1 MKPTTW
7 TLPPGRT
14 WLLRGWNFHGTHA
27 GWWFGTFV
35 IFPYIGNKHPNR
47 LLFFRGVENTNQHG
61 FYANHNGDFRETTW
75 FKEQTRGFSHDSAI
89 SIECTAKN
97 NDWVPYWDD
106 TEIPKCDQCWL
117 MVWNIKITIKSIW
130 IPIKSPLTIVNYSW
144 LVVWNINF
152 IFHTIW
158 DVILLIDE
166 LHHFSRWER
175 NHQPEYMVS
184 QLVYRDPILE
194 RIWYDLSMVWL
205 ENQKRTEY
213 FFLQCG
219 IETLG
224 TVQLKANRGKM
235 MMKHGMS
242 AGVPECPSE
251 NRQTHM
257 EISLGCEDECYFS
270 WTGLMCLWPMATLPS
285 LPPCVPELVGAA
297 MYARPLPRPLYW
309 WWKPGFLYMYICI
322 YIIIYIYMYIY
333 IYILSLTLSK
343 FLPLIAKFSWFA
355 P

>member
-117 MVWNIKITIKSIW
+117 VVWNIKITIKSIW

-224 TVQLKANRGKM
+224 TVQLKANRGKNDDEAWNECR
-235 MMKHGMS
+235 S
-242 AGVPECPSE
+242 ARVPEWKQANPYGDIFGMWGWMLFLLNRFDVFVTNGNFTFSTPLCPRIGWGGNVRPPPPSP
-251 NRQTHM
+251 
-257 EISLGCEDECYFS
+257 LV
-270 WTGLMCLWPMATLPS
+270 LMVKTWFP
-285 LPPCVPELVGAA
+285 VYV
-297 MYARPLPRPLYW
+297 
-309 WWKPGFLYMYICI
+309 YMYI
-322 YIIIYIYMYIY
+322 YIIIYICIY
-333 IYILSLTLSK
+333 IYLVLNI
-343 FLPLIAKFSWFA
+343 I
-355 P
+355 